1 MSRVNT
7 TITGLDEL
15 IEGGFLENDVILVT
29 GGPGSGKST
38 FGIQYII
45 GGIVEFNEPGIYV
58 TLEET
63 PVRVI
68 RNMWRYG
75 WDLEK
80 HVRENMLRIIQSN
93 PIQFKDFIKK
103 ESHSSA
109 IRVNPEGYMLENII
123 NQIQSMV
130 DEIGAKRLFIDSITS
145 LKISSDESMV
155 RFTIMEMI
163 KNLENLDCTTV
174 ISSEVKEDYGTFTV
188 EEYLCEGVIRLHIF
202 RTGGTKERAV
212 EILKMRGVKHDEF
225 LHPYSINDNGLIIY
239 PNDSVIFDKENI
251 INL

>member
-15 IEGGFLENDVILVT
+15 IEGGFVENDVILVT

-38 FGIQYII
+38 FGIQYIV
-45 GGIVEFNEPGIYV
+45 GGIIEFNEPGIYV

-68 RNMWRYG
+68 RNMWRFG
-75 WDLEK
+75 WDLER

-93 PIQFKDFIKK
+93 PVQFKDFIKK
-103 ESHSSA
+103 ESHLLATS
-109 IRVNPEGYMLENII
+109 VNPEGYMLENII
-123 NQIQSMV
+123 KEIQSMV

-174 ISSEVKEDYGTFTV
+174 ISSEVKEDDGTFTV
-188 EEYLCEGVIRLHIF
+188 EEYLCEGVIRLHMF
-202 RTGGTKERAV
+202 RTDGAKERAV

-225 LHPYSINDNGLIIY
+225 LHPYAINENGLEVY
-239 PNDSVIFDKENI
+239 PTDSVIIDKGNI
-251 INL
+251 INF